1 MYFYFLTQQP
11 HTQESP
17 LKIQLNKANNT
28 CARVFPVK
36 SCVRARPPFHRDW
49 SPELCYTRPTENCAA
64 QHRTVALS
72 TPVYWCGGTARTYQH
87 RKTDSAAFE
96 VSKKEKGEKGH
107 TSAYFCE
114 NITWNSGK
122 IEQQLIKHAHHLQE
136 WGTGW
141 KGVEVRLAE
150 TFSSFNFGTTH
161 VFIF

>member
-17 LKIQLNKANNT
+17 LKIELNKANNT

-36 SCVRARPPFHRDW
+36 SLVRAGPPSHRDW

-96 VSKKEKGEKGH
+96 VSKKEKGERIRTYICLFLWKHHMKQWEDRAAANKTCSSPTGMGNRLERGGSE
-107 TSAYFCE
+107 TC
-114 NITWNSGK
+114 WN
-122 IEQQLIKHAHHLQE
+122 
-136 WGTGW
+136 
-141 KGVEVRLAE
+141 
-150 TFSSFNFGTTH
+150 FF
-161 VFIF
+161 